1 MIGRGALGGLL
12 GLSLA
17 ACVAGPGHD
26 ATGGDPRP
34 TDIAALSQSRLM
46 IGELPLCSLTVKEAT
61 LGSRQR
67 HGSIGADYYL
77 TIGLSDAASL
87 AFGRIT
93 SENVGRTLSITLDE
107 HELAA
112 PRIMEPLL
120 GGAFEIS
127 DEAEALERA
136 LKAAN
141 EPC

>member
-26 ATGGDPRP
+26 ATGRNPHP
-34 TDIAALSQSRLM
+34 TDIAALGQSRLM
-46 IGELPLCSLTVKEAT
+46 IGELPLCSLTVKEAK
-61 LGSRQR
+61 LGSRQG

-77 TIGLSDAASL
+77 TIGLSEAASL
-87 AFGRIT
+87 AFGRMT
-93 SENVGRTLSITLDE
+93 SENVGRMLSITLDGQD
-107 HELAA
+107 LPA

-127 DEAEALERA
+127 GAAEALERA
-136 LKAAN
+136 LRAAN
-141 EPC
+141 APC